1 MSGIIPKL
9 LKSLC
14 QIDVEEL
21 QRQTETLNG
30 QCAMLRK
37 NVADL
42 EKKLSGSRQENV
54 ALQKKLEQANREL
67 EDSYTEGVRLSKEA
81 SSLRTEYD
89 RLVSEKKTLVHSLQE
104 VGSDD
109 KNRLDSLQEELI
121 VLKDKIASLQGEL
134 QKTRKEQDSS
144 QRENVMLGNELGA
157 LRELNSK
164 LIAENGAL
172 KQQMRTVTD
181 TNNAE
186 SEHLQKEFSILQ
198 AEHSRLLASSA
209 EESQKLRDS
218 QVAIQAE
225 NDELKEQ
232 IVRLEQNLTVLR
244 REGVVMSDKIS
255 ALRERNLHLNN
266 ENKSLHQSIRE
277 NGLAKHAELERLQAD
292 LASLQAET
300 SRLKTLE
307 ADEKMKWQTVYN
319 EMQGENRSLQ
329 AKLTKT
335 EQELEAALR
344 MKVAMSEELTMLRD
358 QNAQLTGENRSLQQS
373 VRQENDAR
381 KNEVDRLQ
389 NESGR
394 LLLEL
399 KNLQEKLV
407 RTEQDLSAAQREC
420 TGLTDDVNSLREQNN
435 RLAVENKS
443 LLESLKKDGV
453 ARKDDRKSEGGE
465 VTGSFTVAEKKATVV
480 KPVTGMKELLQKN
493 IRQHKYIRVTIK
505 PLGVQWLF
513 ESADIS
519 MHEKGFSGCE
529 LVLVREKE
537 VLWERI
543 ERLEGLDSPYWKEA
557 GQLSEADL
565 LEQAICSYRP
575 IRVTWKDKKYKSEN
589 VNLYWMTYCQNQV
602 DNYVLPDKNLFV
614 ALLSG
619 QCDPTKIVART
630 TGPEGEIC
638 IPVSDLNICQVFD
651 VFQTTADGIE
661 ALKTGYQAALFR
673 QELQLADELYAML
686 PMTVREDAEL
696 VSARAIHHI
705 LNGAYEEAMK
715 LFRSRPQESVMAD
728 GSTWYSLNMENLE
741 VFVNAEIAVPNF
753 VCILKKLQADGWKIA

>member
-1 MSGIIPKL
+1 MSGIISRL

-14 QIDVEEL
+14 QIDIEEL

-37 NVADL
+37 NVSDL
-42 EKKLSGSRQENV
+42 EKKLSGSRQEN
-54 ALQKKLEQANREL
+54 ATLQKKLDQANREL
-67 EDSYTEGVRLSKEA
+67 EDSHTEGVRLSREA
-81 SSLRTEYD
+81 SSLRSEYD
-89 RLVSEKKTLVHSLQE
+89 RLVSEKKTWVHSLQE
-104 VGSDD
+104 VGDD

-121 VLKDKIASLQGEL
+121 VLKDKIAGLQGEL
-134 QKTRKEQDSS
+134 QKTRKEQDLS
-144 QRENVMLGNELGA
+144 QRENVMLNNELET

-164 LIAENGAL
+164 LVSENGAL

-181 TNNAE
+181 SNNAE

-209 EESQKLRDS
+209 EENRKLRDS

-277 NGLAKHAELERLQAD
+277 NGLTKHAELERLQAD
-292 LASLQAET
+292 LASLQAES

-307 ADEKMKWQTVYN
+307 ADEKMKWQTAYN

-329 AKLTKT
+329 SKLTKI
-335 EQELEAALR
+335 EQELEAVLR

-465 VTGSFTVAEKKATVV
+465 VAGSFTVAEKKAPVV
-480 KPVTGMKELLQKN
+480 KPVAGMKDLLQKN
-493 IRQHKYIRVTIK
+493 IRQYRYIRVTIK
-505 PLGVQWLF
+505 PLGIQWLF
-513 ESADIS
+513 ESANICIQ
-519 MHEKGFSGCE
+519 EKGFSGRE

-543 ERLEGLDSPYWKEA
+543 DRLEGLDSPYWKEA
-557 GQLSEADL
+557 GQFSGADL
-565 LEQAICSYRP
+565 LEQAICTYRP
-575 IRVTWKDKKYKSEN
+575 ICVTRKDKKSKSES

-619 QCDPTKIVART
+619 QCDSTKIVART
-630 TGPEGEIC
+630 TGSEGEIC
-638 IPVSDLNICQVFD
+638 IPVADLNVCQVFD
-651 VFQTTADGIE
+651 VFQTTVDGIE

-686 PMTVREDAEL
+686 PVSIREDAEL

-715 LFRSRPQESVMAD
+715 LFRSRPQDSVMAD
-728 GSTWYSLNMENLE
+728 GTTWYSLNMENLE

-753 VCILKKLQADGWKIA
+753 ICILEKLQADGWKIA

>member
-1 MSGIIPKL
+1 MSGVISRL

-14 QIDVEEL
+14 RIDVDEL
-21 QRQTETLNG
+21 KRQAETLNG
-30 QCAMLRK
+30 QCDMLRK

-54 ALQKKLEQANREL
+54 ALQKRLEQANREL

-81 SSLRTEYD
+81 SSLRSEYD

-144 QRENVMLGNELGA
+144 QHENVMLSNELGA

-292 LASLQAET
+292 LALLQAET

-344 MKVAMSEELTMLRD
+344 MKVVMSEELTMLRD

-465 VTGSFTVAEKKATVV
+465 VAGSFTVAEKKTPVV
-480 KPVTGMKELLQKN
+480 KPVAGMKDLLQKN
-493 IRQHKYIRVTIK
+493 IRQYRYIRVTIK
-505 PLGVQWLF
+505 PLGIQWLF
-513 ESADIS
+513 ESANICIQ
-519 MHEKGFSGCE
+519 EKGFSGRE

-543 ERLEGLDSPYWKEA
+543 DRLEGLDSPYWKEA
-557 GQLSEADL
+557 GQFSGADL
-565 LEQAICSYRP
+565 LEQAICTYRP
-575 IRVTWKDKKYKSEN
+575 ICVTRKDKKNKSES

-619 QCDPTKIVART
+619 QCDSTKIVART
-630 TGPEGEIC
+630 TGSEGEIC
-638 IPVSDLNICQVFD
+638 IPVADLNVCQVFD
-651 VFQTTADGIE
+651 VFQTTVDGIE

-686 PMTVREDAEL
+686 PVSIREDAEL

-715 LFRSRPQESVMAD
+715 LFRSRPQDSVMAD
-728 GSTWYSLNMENLE
+728 GTTWYSLNMENLE

-753 VCILKKLQADGWKIA
+753 ICILEKLQADGWKIA